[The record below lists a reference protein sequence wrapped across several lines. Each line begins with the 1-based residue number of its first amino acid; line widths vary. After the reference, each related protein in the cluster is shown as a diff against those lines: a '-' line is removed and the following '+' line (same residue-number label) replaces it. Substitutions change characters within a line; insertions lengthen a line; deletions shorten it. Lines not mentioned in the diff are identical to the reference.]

1 MTAPGRPSA
10 RLRPVP
16 ERSADFAHLTLS
28 ALRIYRKA
36 LAAEEDRVSYWRRII
51 QARLDL
57 VRAGEQ
63 RGGLRLDSVRDILS
77 DPRVGTGRTAIMAI
91 LPHEDMPP
99 LPNLVGLWQA
109 DPLPGDSPE
118 AVAHNTRM
126 EHELADAEVALSAYR
141 SALHQRIDAA
151 TGELIA
157 RYREDPTLCL
167 SALPTL
173 PTDGDL
179 LAAANG

>member
-16 ERSADFAHLTLS
+16 ERSPDFAHLTLS
-28 ALRIYRKA
+28 ALRVYRKA

-63 RGGLRLDSVRDILS
+63 RGGLRLESVRDVLS
-77 DPRVGTGRTAIMAI
+77 DERVGTGRTALLAI

-99 LPNLVGLWQA
+99 LPNLVDLWQA

-118 AVAHNTRM
+118 ALEHNARM
-126 EHELADAEVALSAYR
+126 EQELAEAETALSSYR
-141 SALHQRIDAA
+141 GALHQRIDAA

-167 SALPTL
+167 SALPTQ
-173 PTDGDL
+173 PADGDL
-179 LAAANG
+179 PAVANG

>member
-1 MTAPGRPSA
+1 MTAPARTSA

-28 ALRIYRKA
+28 SLRIYRKA

-63 RGGLRLDSVRDILS
+63 RGGLSLDSVRDVLS
-77 DPRVGTGRTAIMAI
+77 DQRVGTGRTALMAI

-99 LPNLVGLWQA
+99 LPNLVELWQA
-109 DPLPGDSPE
+109 DPMPGECPE
-118 AVAHNTRM
+118 ALEHNARM
-126 EHELADAEVALSAYR
+126 EQELAEAEISLSAYR
-141 SALHQRIDAA
+141 TALHQRIDAA

-167 SALPTL
+167 TALPAL
-173 PTDGDL
+173 PADGDL
-179 LAAANG
+179 PAAANG